1 MRYVLVF
8 VVFCVLQSCSNVEFV
23 YNDKKNLA
31 NPLYEKTK
39 ISTGGLELAF
49 LKSYLPMFFGN
60 TKNGKYSL
68 SIIIEEEK
76 TRRSVETNQAVSDLR
91 YELKFYYELK
101 KIEENCLVFKKKILS
116 SFSINPK
123 SSGFNYGTDVSLE
136 KKYELAITENLNQ
149 FISYLSAGINLNNCL

>member
-8 VVFCVLQSCSNVEFV
+8 VVFCVLQSCSNIEFV

-39 ISTGGLELAF
+39 ISTGGLELTF

-60 TKNGKYSL
+60 TKNEKFSL

-91 YELKFYYELK
+91 YELKFYYDLK
-101 KIEENCLVFKKKILS
+101 KIDESCLVFKKKILS

-123 SSGFNYGTDVSLE
+123 SSGFNYGTDVSIE

-149 FISYLSAGINLNNCL
+149 FISYLSGVDLNSCL

>member
-8 VVFCVLQSCSNVEFV
+8 VVFCILQSCSNIEFV
-23 YNDKKNLA
+23 YNDKKNLT

-39 ISTGGLELAF
+39 ISAGGLELAF

-60 TKNGKYSL
+60 TKNEKYSL

-101 KIEENCLVFKKKILS
+101 KIDESCLVFKKKILS

>member
-8 VVFCVLQSCSNVEFV
+8 VVFCILQSCSNIEFV
-23 YNDKKNLA
+23 YNDKKNLT

-39 ISTGGLELAF
+39 ISAGGLELAF

-60 TKNGKYSL
+60 TKNEKYSL

-101 KIEENCLVFKKKILS
+101 KIDESCLVFKKKILS

-149 FISYLSAGINLNNCL
+149 FISYLSGIDLNSCL

>member
-8 VVFCVLQSCSNVEFV
+8 VVFCILQSCSNIEFV

-101 KIEENCLVFKKKILS
+101 KIDESCLVFKKKILS

-136 KKYELAITENLNQ
+136 KKYELAITENLNE
-149 FISYLSAGINLNNCL
+149 FVSTISDKDINSCL

>member
-8 VVFCVLQSCSNVEFV
+8 VVFCILQSCSNIEFV
-23 YNDKKNLA
+23 YNDKKNLT

-39 ISTGGLELAF
+39 ISAGGLELAF

-60 TKNGKYSL
+60 TKNEKYSL

-101 KIEENCLVFKKKILS
+101 KIDESCLVFKKKILS

-149 FISYLSAGINLNNCL
+149 FISYLSGINLNSCL

>member
-8 VVFCVLQSCSNVEFV
+8 VVFCILQSCSNIEFV
-23 YNDKKNLA
+23 YNDKKNLT

-39 ISTGGLELAF
+39 ISAGGLELAF

-60 TKNGKYSL
+60 TKNEKYSL

-149 FISYLSAGINLNNCL
+149 FISYLSGIDLNSCL

>member
-8 VVFCVLQSCSNVEFV
+8 VVFCVLQSCSNIEFV

-39 ISTGGLELAF
+39 ISTGGLELTF

-60 TKNGKYSL
+60 TKNEKFSL

-91 YELKFYYELK
+91 YELKFYYEVK
-101 KIEENCLVFKKKILS
+101 KIDESCLVFKKKILS

-123 SSGFNYGTDVSLE
+123 SSGFNYGTDVSIE

-149 FISYLSAGINLNNCL
+149 FISYLSGVDLNSCL

>member
-8 VVFCVLQSCSNVEFV
+8 VVFCVLQSCSNVEFI
-23 YNDKKNLA
+23 YSDKKNLA

-39 ISTGGLELAF
+39 ISTGGLELTF

-60 TKNGKYSL
+60 TKNEKYSL

-91 YELKFYYELK
+91 YELKFYYEVK
-101 KIEENCLVFKKKILS
+101 KVDENCLVFKKKILS

-136 KKYELAITENLNQ
+136 KKYELVVTENMNQ
-149 FISYLSAGINLNNCL
+149 FISYLSSIDLNSCL

>member
-8 VVFCVLQSCSNVEFV
+8 VGFCILQSCSNIEFV

-39 ISTGGLELAF
+39 ISTGGLELTF

-60 TKNGKYSL
+60 TKNEKYSL

-101 KIEENCLVFKKKILS
+101 KIDESCLVFKKKILS

-136 KKYELAITENLNQ
+136 KKYELVVTENMNQ
-149 FISYLSAGINLNNCL
+149 FISYLSGIDLNSCL